1 MSILV
6 VSISHQSASVEQLSA
21 VALSPGEATK
31 LVHGL
36 LESVNIDETVVL
48 STCNRTEVYAAVT
61 RFHGGLEDICAGL
74 SQACDVAIASL
85 PAMCSV
91 RYDEAAVA
99 HLFNVTA
106 GLDSMVVGENQI
118 LGQVKNALFHAQSA
132 GAVGT
137 TLNVLFQQGLRVG
150 KRVQHETSV
159 GGAGRSLMS
168 AAIDELSGQGVELGG
183 RQALVLGAGS
193 MASLAAHTL
202 TGAGAHVTVVN
213 RTADKGRRVAEQVG
227 GAARP
232 WSELRQA
239 LAEAEV
245 LVACTGARDV
255 TLGVADIAG
264 TAIIAV
270 VDLGL
275 PADVD
280 PAVGAF
286 AALVNLDLLA
296 GNASSAPGVL
306 EAQELVD
313 GEVRDFLG
321 ARRAAQVTPTVVAL
335 RQMASQVVDRE
346 LDRLDAK
353 TPTLSAEERG
363 AVHNTVRRVVD
374 KILHQPTVRVRAL
387 AGEEDGESEVD
398 YAAALRDLF
407 ALDPQRVN
415 AVLLSSDSAG
425 TPVYE
430 DA

>member
-6 VSISHQSASVEQLSA
+6 VSISHKSASVEQLSA
-21 VALSPGEATK
+21 VALSSGEATK

-36 LESVNIDETVVL
+36 LESPNIDEAVVL

-61 RFHGGLEDICAGL
+61 RFHGGLEDICTNL
-74 SQACDVAIASL
+74 SQACGVATASL
-85 PAMCSV
+85 PALCSV

-99 HLFNVTA
+99 HLFTVTA

-118 LGQVKNALFHAQSA
+118 LGQVKNSLQHAQSA

-137 TLNVLFQQGLRVG
+137 SLNVLFQQGLRVG
-150 KRVQHETSV
+150 KRVQNETSV

-168 AAIDELSGQGVELGG
+168 AAIEELGGQGVQL
-183 RQALVLGAGS
+183 RDRRALVLGAGS

-213 RTADKGRRVAEQVG
+213 RTEDRGRRVADLVG
-227 GAARP
+227 GNARP

-239 LAEAEV
+239 LSEAEV
-245 LVACTGARDV
+245 LIACTGARDI
-255 TLGVADIAG
+255 TLGVEDIAG
-264 TAIIAV
+264 TPIMAV
-270 VDLGL
+270 IDLGL

-280 PAVGAF
+280 PAVGKF
-286 AALVNLDLLA
+286 CALVNLDLLA
-296 GNASSAPGVL
+296 GNASSAVGVVD
-306 EAQELVD
+306 AQVLVD

-335 RQMASQVVDRE
+335 RQMASEVVLGE

-353 TPTLSAEERG
+353 TPTLSEAERG

-407 ALDPQRVN
+407 ALDPQRVS
-415 AVLLSSDSAG
+415 AVMTSG
-425 TPVYE
+425 EPPVP
-430 DA
+430 AS

>member
-6 VSISHQSASVEQLSA
+6 VSISHKTAGLDQLSA
-21 VALSPGEATK
+21 LALSPGEATK

-36 LESVNIDETVVL
+36 LESTNIDEAVVL

-61 RFHGGLEDICAGL
+61 RFHGGLEDICSNL
-74 SQACDVAIASL
+74 SHACGVSAASL
-85 PAMCSV
+85 PGLCSV

-99 HLFNVTA
+99 HLFTVTA

-118 LGQVKNALFHAQSA
+118 LGQVKNALSHAQSA

-137 TLNVLFQQGLRVG
+137 SLNVLFQQGLRVG

-159 GGAGRSLMS
+159 GTAGRSLMT
-168 AAIDELSGQGVELGG
+168 AALDELISQGVRLDG
-183 RQALVLGAGS
+183 RRALVLGAGS

-202 TGAGAHVTVVN
+202 TGVGAHVTVVN
-213 RTADKGRRVAEQVG
+213 RTEAKGRRVAELVG

-232 WSELRQA
+232 WSELGQA

-245 LVACTGARDV
+245 LVACTGARDI
-255 TLGVADIAG
+255 TLGADDIAG
-264 TAIIAV
+264 TPISAV
-270 VDLGL
+270 IDLGL

-280 PAVGAF
+280 PGVAKF
-286 AALVNLDLLA
+286 CALVNLDLLA
-296 GNASSAPGVL
+296 ANVSPSEGVL
-306 EAQELVD
+306 DAQALVD

-335 RQMASQVVDRE
+335 RKMASEVVAGE

-353 TPTLSAEERG
+353 MPTLEAAERV

-387 AGEEDGESEVD
+387 VGEDEGEPDVD

-407 ALDPQRVN
+407 ALDPQRVS
-415 AVLLSSDSAG
+415 AVMTSGDSAG
-425 TPVYE
+425 FE
-430 DA
+430 S